1 MTFSNREREILELLR
16 SGMTNKRIAA
26 KLGISDFTVRDHVSS
41 MLRKAGVRNRTEL
54 VSTCSHTTND
64 YPPTFVG

>member
-1 MTFSNREREILELLR
+1 MKFSSREREVLELLR
-16 SGMTNKRIAA
+16 GGMTNKSIAA

-54 VSTCSHTTND
+54 VSTCAHTTNNS
-64 YPPTFVG
+64 PLHS